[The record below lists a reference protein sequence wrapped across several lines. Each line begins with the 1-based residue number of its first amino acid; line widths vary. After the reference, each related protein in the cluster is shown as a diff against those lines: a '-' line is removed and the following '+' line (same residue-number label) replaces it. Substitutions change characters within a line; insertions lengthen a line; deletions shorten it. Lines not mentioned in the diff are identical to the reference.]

1 MRLQPRQI
9 AGFLKAPDAAVR
21 CILVYGTDATMVSE
35 RVKQLHKTFGVE
47 PADPFQTDNFTAD
60 QIAADPALLS
70 DAAAAQSLM
79 GGRRIVRITEAGDRL
94 SAAVK
99 GFLADLPGEAM
110 VLIEGKDLKRTGSLV
125 KAIEGADAAAAVPCY
140 EDSARDR
147 EALFSS
153 MISEAGLRI
162 DNDALDWL
170 SDNLDAGR
178 GVIRSEMEKLVLSAD
193 SSGRIDLN
201 LVQSVVS
208 GEGDAAAD
216 ALIQLACS
224 GETAALGPQLERA
237 RDQDLNEIAVVRA
250 LISHFMRLLD
260 VQLSLSKG
268 DTLETA
274 IGKLRPKV
282 FFKVADAFKRQ
293 VRLWPRAAIA
303 GQLAR
308 LEDLEADLK
317 SSGNVGWVLC
327 ERHLYQIAAIAARAR
342 QR

>member
-9 AGFLKAPDAAVR
+9 AGFLKSPDAAVR
-21 CILVYGTDATMVSE
+21 CILVYGGDSTLVSE
-35 RVKQLHKTFGVE
+35 RIKHLHKTYGVE
-47 PADPFQTDNFTAD
+47 PADPFRTDTFTAD
-60 QIAADPALLS
+60 QIASDPALLA

-79 GGRRIVRITEAGDRL
+79 GGRRIVRITDAGDRV
-94 SAAVK
+94 STAVK
-99 GFLADLPGEAM
+99 SFLADLPGDAM

-125 KAIEGADAAAAVPCY
+125 KAVEAADAAAAVPCY
-140 EDSARDR
+140 EDGVRDR
-147 EALFSS
+147 EALFSA
-153 MISEAGLRI
+153 MVSEAGLRI

-170 SDNLDAGR
+170 SDNLDGSR
-178 GVIRSEMEKLVLSAD
+178 GIVRSEMDKLILSAGD
-193 SSGRIDLN
+193 GGRIDLE

-237 RDQDLNEIAVVRA
+237 REQDLNEIAVVRA

-260 VQLSLSKG
+260 VQLSLAAG
-268 DTLETA
+268 DTLDTA
-274 IGKLRPKV
+274 LGKLRPKV

-293 VRLWPRAAIA
+293 IRLWPRAGIA
-303 GQLAR
+303 GQLAK
-308 LEDLEADLK
+308 LEVLETDLK
-317 SSGNVGWVLC
+317 SSGTPGWILC
-327 ERHLYQIAAIAARAR
+327 ERHLYQIAATAARSR